1 MPTVE
6 RTPGSIEEGTVY
18 SKSDANPLK
27 VPLDSN
33 SRKLTT

>member
-6 RTPGSIEEGTVY
+6 RTPGSIEERTVY

-33 SRKLTT
+33 RKLTT